1 MQTLNTLLPVIYFI
15 NLTLCAGSLLL
26 IIGAITFKTL
36 KAVKNYL
43 F

>member
-1 MQTLNTLLPVIYFI
+1 MQTINTLLPVLYVI
-15 NLTLCAGSLLL
+15 NLTLCAGSLFL
-26 IIGAITFKTL
+26 IIGALTFKTL